1 MKPLSATDP
10 REVGPYR
17 LLARLGGG
25 GMGRVF
31 LGRSPGGL
39 TVAVK
44 LVRPELAEDPRFRRR
59 FAQEIEAARRVGGF
73 YTAQVVDA
81 DAEAD
86 PPWMVTSYIPG
97 PSLGEVVARHGALP
111 VATVAVL
118 GAGLAEGLAAIHACS
133 LVHRDLKPGN
143 VVLAEDGPRVIDFGI
158 ARALDATSGLTG
170 TTVIGTP
177 GFMSP
182 EQILRNP
189 ATPAS
194 DVFSLGAVLA
204 HAATGRPPFGEG
216 PTEAV
221 VYHVVH
227 EEPDLAGLP
236 PALAPLVWSCLAKD
250 PKQRPGVAEVL
261 TRCAAASAAPATV
274 WLPPDV
280 TAMIDEQVRRT
291 SELTTAVL
299 PAPPTLVDPREPAGD
314 LPVPAPAL
322 PPLAARV
329 GELKAGY
336 ATVTLPWI
344 PGETGGMKRTTVVR
358 WLKQVGDT
366 VEKDEPLLE
375 VVSGRGDVVVTAPRG
390 GMLYAVHRRAGDAV
404 RTGAVIAG
412 IGSPAATLPRPRAV
426 RLALVALRRT
436 AATLGVLLVL
446 GLIAGS
452 VAVFSPLLEDEVT
465 AARAGDCVGKEIL
478 KRGSSLDYDHPKWL
492 TMPCGPMSVRGAV
505 RDEKGDQYFTVLARL
520 ETSAAPAAGAP
531 AAAPAPTSCPEAVP
545 AWAAGAGNV
554 SQDFG
559 SVVLCLRKR

>member
-44 LVRPELAEDPRFRRR
+44 LVRPELAEDARFRRR

-81 DAEAD
+81 DAAAD

-97 PSLGEVVARHGALP
+97 PSLGEVVARHGPLP

-227 EEPDLAGLP
+227 EEPDLDGLP
-236 PALAPLVWSCLAKD
+236 PVLAPLVRSCLAKD

-261 TRCAAASAAPATV
+261 TRCAGQAHSASV

-280 TAMIDEQVRRT
+280 TAMIADQVRRT
-291 SELTTAVL
+291 SELTTAVI
-299 PAPPTLVDPREPAGD
+299 PVPPTLVEPPPAAEPPV
-314 LPVPAPAL
+314 LPPALPPVAAPAL
-322 PPLAARV
+322 PPVAARV

-336 ATVTLPWI
+336 ATVVLPWI
-344 PGETGGMKRTTVVR
+344 PGETGGMRRTTVVR
-358 WLKQVGDT
+358 WLKQVGDA

-375 VVSGRGDVVVTAPRG
+375 VASGRGDLVVTAPHG
-390 GMLYAVHRRAGDAV
+390 GLLYAVHRRAGETV

-426 RLALVALRRT
+426 RIALAALRRT
-436 AATLGVLLVL
+436 SAALGVLLVL
-446 GLIAGS
+446 GLIAGAI
-452 VAVFSPLLEDEVT
+452 AVFSPLFEDE
-465 AARAGDCVGKEIL
+465 AAAAGPGDCVGKEIL
-478 KRGSSLDYDHPKWL
+478 KRGGELDTEHPKWL
-492 TMPCGPMSVRGAV
+492 TAPCGLLSVRAPV

-520 ETSAAPAAGAP
+520 EAPV
-531 AAAPAPTSCPEAVP
+531 TTTCEQAVP
-545 AWAAGAGNV
+545 DWATGTGKLA
-554 SQDFG
+554 QDFG
-559 SVVLCLRKR
+559 AVVLCLRER

>member
-44 LVRPELAEDPRFRRR
+44 LVRPELAEDARFRRR

-97 PSLGEVVARHGALP
+97 PSLGEVVARHGPLP
-111 VATVAVL
+111 VATVAPL

-236 PALAPLVWSCLAKD
+236 PVLAPLVRSCLAKD

-261 TRCAAASAAPATV
+261 ERCAGQAAPASV

-280 TAMIDEQVRRT
+280 TAMIVEQVRRT
-291 SELTTAVL
+291 SELTTAVI
-299 PAPPTLVDPREPAGD
+299 PRPPTLVDPREPAGD
-314 LPVPAPAL
+314 PPVP
-322 PPLAARV
+322 
-329 GELKAGY
+329 
-336 ATVTLPWI
+336 
-344 PGETGGMKRTTVVR
+344 
-358 WLKQVGDT
+358 
-366 VEKDEPLLE
+366 
-375 VVSGRGDVVVTAPRG
+375 
-390 GMLYAVHRRAGDAV
+390 RR
-404 RTGAVIAG
+404 
-412 IGSPAATLPRPRAV
+412 P
-426 RLALVALRRT
+426 
-436 AATLGVLLVL
+436 
-446 GLIAGS
+446 
-452 VAVFSPLLEDEVT
+452 
-465 AARAGDCVGKEIL
+465 
-478 KRGSSLDYDHPKWL
+478 
-492 TMPCGPMSVRGAV
+492 
-505 RDEKGDQYFTVLARL
+505 
-520 ETSAAPAAGAP
+520 
-531 AAAPAPTSCPEAVP
+531 
-545 AWAAGAGNV
+545 
-554 SQDFG
+554 
-559 SVVLCLRKR
+559 CLRSRPGWAS

>member
-44 LVRPELAEDPRFRRR
+44 LVRPELAEDARFRRR
-59 FAQEIEAARRVGGF
+59 FAHEIEAARRVGGF

-97 PSLGEVVARHGALP
+97 PSLGEVAARHGPLP

-170 TTVIGTP
+170 TAVIGTP

-182 EQILRNP
+182 EQVLRNP

-227 EEPDLAGLP
+227 GEPDLADLP
-236 PALAPLVWSCLAKD
+236 PVLAPLVRSCLAKD

-261 TRCAAASAAPATV
+261 ERCAASAAPAAV

-280 TAMIDEQVRRT
+280 TEMIVEQVRRT
-291 SELTTAVL
+291 SELTTAVISR
-299 PAPPTLVDPREPAGD
+299 PPTLVEPPGPD
-314 LPVPAPAL
+314 GEPPVPPSVL

-329 GELKAGY
+329 GGLKAGY

-358 WLKQVGDT
+358 WFKQVGDA
-366 VEKDEPLLE
+366 VEKGEPLLE
-375 VVSGRGDVVVTAPRG
+375 VASGRGDVVVTAPHD
-390 GMLYAVHRRAGDAV
+390 GMLYAVHRRVGETA

-412 IGSPAATLPRPRAV
+412 IGSPTATLPRPRAV
-426 RLALVALRRT
+426 RYALTALRGT
-436 AATLGVLLVL
+436 SYTLGVLLVL
-446 GLIAGS
+446 ALIAGPI
-452 VAVFSPLLEDEVT
+452 AVFSPLFEDEVT
-465 AARAGDCVGKEIL
+465 AARPGDCVGKEIL
-478 KRGSSLDYDHPKWL
+478 ERDGELDVDRPKWL
-492 TMPCGPMSVRGAV
+492 TAPCGLLAVRGPV

-520 ETSAAPAAGAP
+520 DAPVTTTCEQSVPDWATGTGKLSQNFGA
-531 AAAPAPTSCPEAVP
+531 
-545 AWAAGAGNV
+545 
-554 SQDFG
+554 
-559 SVVLCLRKR
+559 VVLCLRER

>member
-1 MKPLSATDP
+1 MKPLSAADP

-44 LVRPELAEDPRFRRR
+44 LVRPELAEDARFRRR

-97 PSLGEVVARHGALP
+97 PSLGEVVARHGPLP

-158 ARALDATSGLTG
+158 ARALDAASGLTG

-177 GFMSP
+177 GFMAP
-182 EQILRNP
+182 EQILRDP

-236 PALAPLVWSCLAKD
+236 PVLAPLVRSCLAKD
-250 PKQRPGVAEVL
+250 PRQRPGVAEVL
-261 TRCAAASAAPATV
+261 ARCAGQAAPAAV

-280 TAMIDEQVRRT
+280 TAMIVEQVRRT
-291 SELTTAVL
+291 SELTTAVI
-299 PAPPTLVDPREPAGD
+299 PPPPTLVEPERPAGD
-314 LPVPAPAL
+314 PPVPPPRL
-322 PPLAARV
+322 PPLPARV

-336 ATVTLPWI
+336 ATVVLPWI
-344 PGETGGMKRTTVVR
+344 PGETGGMRRTTVVR
-358 WLKQVGDT
+358 WLKRVGDA
-366 VEKDEPLLE
+366 VEKGDPLLE
-375 VVSGRGDVVVTAPRG
+375 VVSGRGDVVLTAPHG
-390 GMLYAVHRRAGDAV
+390 GMLYAVHRRAGTTA
-404 RTGAVIAG
+404 RTGGVIAG
-412 IGSPAATLPRPRAV
+412 IGSPTATLPRPRAV
-426 RLALVALRRT
+426 RLALTALRRT
-436 AATLGVLLVL
+436 SYTLGVLLVL

-452 VAVFSPLLEDEVT
+452 VAVFSPLFEDEVT
-465 AARAGDCVGKEIL
+465 AARPGDCVGKEIL
-478 KRGSSLDYDHPKWL
+478 ERGGQPDPDRPKWL
-492 TMPCGPMSVRGAV
+492 TAPCGLLSVRGPV
-505 RDEKGDQYFTVLARL
+505 RDERGDQYFTVLARL
-520 ETSAAPAAGAP
+520 DAPV
-531 AAAPAPTSCPEAVP
+531 TTTCEQAVP
-545 AWAAGAGNV
+545 DWATGTGQLA
-554 SQDFG
+554 QDFG
-559 SVVLCLRKR
+559 AVVLCLRER